1 MYTHAHIHNCIAQ
14 KIPRNTRL
22 MYVHSYQSFLWNK
35 VTSQRIQELG
45 LTPVVGDLVW
55 KKSSEDTKGTDK
67 VVSICCHLQ
76 NLLVILLAVAALA
89 CRVVFITF
97 LQRSPRFFGEFIFP
111 PTNFMVITA
120 THL

>member
-67 VVSICCHLQ
+67 VVSIYCHLQ
-76 NLLVILLAVAALA
+76 NSYFVSCSSASL
-89 CRVVFITF
+89 
-97 LQRSPRFFGEFIFP
+97 
-111 PTNFMVITA
+111 
-120 THL
+120 